1 METAGDAAYDRDVSS
16 GMFASIALYAGGAA
30 TLAGTAMLLRRRT
43 RRAGGALMAGGVAVA
58 AVALFWPVSEASVAT
73 KVTHL
78 DGAMPRWQF
87 NEVHDIHIDAD
98 PRRVY
103 DAVRAVRANE
113 IALFK
118 TLVAIRRGGRKGPE
132 NILNPPDD
140 APLLDVAT
148 RTTFRYLA
156 DDPPREIVV
165 GTCVGPGIDATM
177 NFLIVPE
184 ERGCRLTTETRVLAD
199 NARGARIFAGY
210 WRIIHPGSD
219 IIRRTWLRA
228 IKRRAEA

>member
-1 METAGDAAYDRDVSS
+1 
-16 GMFASIALYAGGAA
+16 MFASIALYAGGAA
-30 TLAGTAMLLRRRT
+30 TVAGTAMLLRRRT

-58 AVALFWPVSEASVAT
+58 AAALFWPVSEASVAT

-87 NEVHDIHIDAD
+87 NEVHSIHVDAD

-113 IALFK
+113 IALFA
-118 TLVAIRRGGRKGPE
+118 TLTSIRRGFRHSE
-132 NILNPPDD
+132 ESILNPTND
-140 APLLDVAT
+140 ASLLDVAT

-165 GTCVGPGIDATM
+165 GTCVGKGVNATM

-184 ERGCRLTTETRVLAD
+184 SRGCRLTTETRVLTD
-199 NARGARIFAGY
+199 NPRSARLFAGY
-210 WRIIHPGSD
+210 WRAIHPGSD
-219 IIRRTWLRA
+219 IIRRMWLRA